1 MQGVSI
7 TDFSGADQWE
17 PSEVPMPQI
26 SAGEV
31 LVRVRNAGISFVDVL
46 VMEGKYQIKPPM
58 PFCPGKE
65 AAGVV
70 EQVGSAVTKFSAGDR
85 VMVLVEY
92 GAFAEFVAAKQEQC
106 FLLPQKMGFD
116 VGATF
121 GLPYQTAFFA
131 LRDRAR
137 VTAGDTIFVTGA
149 GSGVGLAVV
158 ELAKAFG
165 HKVLAGIATRSKAHL
180 AEASGAD
187 HIVELAPDK
196 DKDKD
201 RVRAEVREHTQ
212 GRGADVIIDVVGGDV
227 FDTVIRCL
235 GWRGRLVIVGFAGGR
250 IPLIKA
256 NYLLLK
262 NIEVSGL
269 DWSDYRTKT
278 PKLVSDAQKELF
290 GLFLGKKIGSHV
302 QTTIPFTRF
311 SEAVR
316 LIKERRVNGRITLA
330 WS

>member
-46 VMEGKYQIKPPM
+46 VIEGKYQIKPPI

-70 EQVGSAVTKFSAGDR
+70 EQVGSAVTEFAAGDR
-85 VMVLVEY
+85 VMVLVDY

-106 FLLPQKMGFD
+106 FLLPEAMGFD

-165 HKVLAGIATRSKAHL
+165 HKVLAGIATLSKAHI
-180 AEASGAD
+180 ADASGAD
-187 HIVELAPDK
+187 HIIELAP

-212 GRGADVIIDVVGGDV
+212 GRGADVIIDVIGGDV

-235 GWRGRLVIVGFAGGR
+235 GWRGRLVIVGFAAGR